1 MLQVKYDE
9 LAAKKG
15 EVVDG
20 ELGVFNFPVTRVTEK
35 IPGFDGNA
43 SGKEETKDD
52 IPLSVEERRAP
63 LKEKSENVLSSE
75 SIAAKLEGSCDQPN
89 DLVKALDEKEV
100 FYSADRD
107 KYHEK
112 MLTYVS
118 EKKKPK
124 KSVRMMETVAVQD
137 CNGKVEE
144 TLLKHEVEKNKIP
157 KKKIHKK
164 MTAPVVKI
172 ENSEEAGECKQQ

>member
-15 EVVDG
+15 EVVG
-20 ELGVFNFPVTRVTEK
+20 ANAKGAKQTRVTEK

-89 DLVKALDEKEV
+89 GITVNTHTPLFSTPVGDDSTLHVSNAFSSRPSSAAGTMDVEHVEHPSFIVGYGIALN
-100 FYSADRD
+100 
-107 KYHEK
+107 
-112 MLTYVS
+112 VS
-118 EKKKPK
+118 
-124 KSVRMMETVAVQD
+124 
-137 CNGKVEE
+137 G
-144 TLLKHEVEKNKIP
+144 
-157 KKKIHKK
+157 
-164 MTAPVVKI
+164 
-172 ENSEEAGECKQQ
+172 